1 MNENEIRLG
10 CRKLI
15 GGCAEGEAIVS
26 REAIC
31 FYLCDPETGELL
43 DKNHHL
49 KGKSL
54 ANKVLLL
61 TAGKGS
67 SVVQLDGL
75 FQMKEKGKLPLAMIV
90 MDADPVLVSS
100 VYVVEV
106 PLVDRVEKDPYAIIE
121 DGDWVRVDA
130 DNECVV
136 VKKKSTF

>member
-1 MNENEIRLG
+1 MSGNLMTIG

-61 TAGKGS
+61 TSGKGS

-75 FQMKEKGKLPLAMIV
+75 YQMKEKGNLPLAMIV
-90 MDADPVLVSS
+90 RDAEPVLVSS

-106 PLVDRVEKDPYAIIE
+106 PLVDRVEQDPYELIE
-121 DGDWVRVDA
+121 DGDWVKVDA
-130 DNECVV
+130 ENQRITVT
-136 VKKKSTF
+136 KKA

>member
-1 MNENEIRLG
+1 MNEHQITVG

-61 TAGKGS
+61 TSGKGS

-75 FQMKEKGKLPLAMIV
+75 YQMKEKGNLPLAMIV
-90 MDADPVLVSS
+90 QDAEPVLVSS
-100 VYVVEV
+100 VYVVEI
-106 PLVDRVEKDPYAIIE
+106 PLVDRVEQDPYELIE
-121 DGDWVRVDA
+121 DGDWVKVDA
-130 DNECVV
+130 ENQRIIVT
-136 VKKKSTF
+136 KKG